1 MILFKGFLF
10 CFFLVAWLWFGVGH
24 FYLGFSFFFFGGGR
38 FCLVAS
44 LGRGKIL

>member
-1 MILFKGFLF
+1 MVWCWAFLF
-10 CFFLVAWLWFGVGH
+10 G
-24 FYLGFSFFFFGGGR
+24 FFFFFLGGGR